1 MRIIPASKLK
11 KHIPNLLTCLN
22 LFCGCI
28 AVVLVFRN
36 HLQWAAYL
44 VFAAAFFDLLD
55 GMIARML
62 RVTSAI
68 GKELDSL
75 ADMISFGFVPGAI
88 LFKMMQLNVD
98 SISSNQN
105 LNTFIQ
111 FLPFI
116 VTIFS
121 ALRLAKFN
129 IDTRQTDSFIGLPTP
144 ANTLLIVSFPLI
156 LMHDS
161 FNLSGILLNPWF
173 ILGITVLQSFLLVS
187 ELPLIA
193 LKFKNFSWKENSY
206 QYLLVIAAGLLLLLL
221 KFTAIPIIIFL
232 YVFLSLI
239 KNSRKESGIKSQEPR
254 ARSRESGVK
263 S

>member
-1 MRIIPASKLK
+1 MRIIQPSNLK
-11 KHIPNLLTCLN
+11 KHIPNFLTCLN

-36 HLQWAAYL
+36 HLEWAAYL

-55 GMIARML
+55 GMFARML
-62 RVTSAI
+62 KVASPI

-75 ADMISFGFVPGAI
+75 ADMVSFGLVPGAI
-88 LFKMMQLNVD
+88 LFKMMQLNID
-98 SISSNQN
+98 SLSSNES
-105 LNTFIQ
+105 LKTILQ
-111 FLPFI
+111 FLPFL
-116 VTIFS
+116 VTVFS

-129 IDTRQTDSFIGLPTP
+129 IDTRQTDSFLGLPTP

-156 LMHDS
+156 LVHDS
-161 FNLSGILLNPWF
+161 FNLSNLLMNSWF

-206 QYLLVIAAGLLLLLL
+206 QYILVIASAILLL
-221 KFTAIPIIIFL
+221 TMQYAAIPLIIFL
-232 YVFLSLI
+232 YVFLSLLKRETRS
-239 KNSRKESGIKSQEPR
+239 KNQET
-254 ARSRESGVK
+254 RSR
-263 S
+263 